1 MIRIKQITKTLSIVA
16 IGALCFAGSAL
27 AEENST
33 VAASA
38 PAQTDPVVSTAP
50 AQTQPAKS
58 SVSSEQMVNLAGRQ
72 RMLSQR
78 MAKDY
83 FYAGKNIN
91 KSNALKQLKKSLAD
105 FKKTQTLLSAE
116 INDEEIKNLI
126 VFVNMSLD
134 EFVELS
140 NETYNVDNGTIILD
154 LSESMLEG
162 SQYVVQALTKGKASN
177 EIVDIAGKQRMLSQ
191 RIAKYY
197 IAYQAG
203 IKDDNT
209 IIQTKETVKEFD
221 SILKKLIVNPG
232 NTIEIKKE
240 LAKVNKMWNIVYK
253 FYLNI
258 EKGGLP
264 KIVFSTT
271 DNITKKMNNIV
282 GLYVKAL
289 EAK

>member
-1 MIRIKQITKTLSIVA
+1 MRNIKLLTKTLSIAA
-16 IGALCFAGSAL
+16 ISALCFTGIAL
-27 AEENST
+27 AEEP
-33 VAASA
+33 AA
-38 PAQTDPVVSTAP
+38 STAP
-50 AQTQPAKS
+50 APAQIESAKS

-83 FYAGKNIN
+83 FYAGKKIN
-91 KSNALKQLKKSLAD
+91 KSNALKQLKKSLED
-105 FKKTQTLLSAE
+105 FRKTQTLLADE
-116 INDEEIKNLI
+116 IDDEEIKNLI

-134 EFVELS
+134 EFVDIS
-140 NETYNVDNGTIILD
+140 GETYNVDNGTIILD

-177 EIVDIAGKQRMLSQ
+177 EIIDIAGKQRMLSQ

-209 IIQTKETVKEFD
+209 INQTKETVKEFD
-221 SILKKLIVNPG
+221 TILKKLIANTT

-264 KIVFSTT
+264 IIVFSTT
-271 DNITKKMNNIV
+271 DDITKKMNRIV

-289 EAK
+289 ETK